1 MNNTRRCLAG
11 IAGALLVCILIVG
24 AASAYDPDAACASLK
39 EVIAGSGDLTALELV
54 YEYSDGATSCLK
66 IWTESCPN
74 AGEEM
79 VTDLQEAF
87 KENAAKKRD
96 FSRVVFTAV
105 AGKERTSYELS
116 PKTSTFVMLA
126 EAIKFPLDIPEFED
140 IVEDEIEPGNLVRYN
155 PKYLFDVIPEG
166 GSYYTQYAYSYTDPV
181 AYYPF
186 MTAETRLLK
195 KVGLR
200 WQTHRV
206 TSITDSYV
214 PDIDA
219 RDPNFALTSGE
230 YRHRAHYSGVR
241 DDYSSYSDDKIGEQF
256 TV

>member
-11 IAGALLVCILIVG
+11 IAGAFLVCLLIVG

-54 YEYSDGATSCLK
+54 YDYSDGATSCLK

-79 VTDLQEAF
+79 VTALQEAF
-87 KENAAKKRD
+87 KQNADKKRD

-105 AGKERTSYELS
+105 AGMERTSYELS

-140 IVEDEIEPGNLVRYN
+140 IVEDEIEPGNLVRDN
-155 PKYLFDVIPEG
+155 PLFDYNVIPDEG
-166 GSYYTQYAYSYTDPV
+166 YYTQFAYSYTNPM

-195 KVGLR
+195 KVGYR

-206 TSITDSYV
+206 YSNTDSYV
-214 PDIDA
+214 PAIEA
-219 RDPNFALTSGE
+219 RDGPFTLSSGT
-230 YRHRAHYSGVR
+230 YRQKAHFSGVR
-241 DDYSSYSDDKIGEQF
+241 DDYSQYSEDFYRPQF
-256 TV
+256 SV